1 MLWKTVEY
9 LTANLQSPSGYQL
22 DHLHLD
28 EVDGLIA
35 NLEVWFPEMKV
46 SGERCH
52 LTREFYLTK
61 CQLKGQDEDRRIFPV
76 VVKKDGKIVS
86 LTTVEKDRDD
96 LTVTAR
102 LGVVAPEHRGRG
114 LGKLGPG
121 AVETMGRGAGAELA
135 YFFTTLRIPQ
145 EQILS
150 EKCGF
155 TLVGI
160 LPSSDRE
167 IGADGKIHRVP
178 EAIYAKDL
186 TGNGLFAAEG
196 LSLTEGTRSLWDFL
210 RRGAHGDEGGGDSST
225 SSRMLAADS
234 ASPIVRQ

>member
-1 MLWKTVEY
+1 MLWKSVDY
-9 LTANLQSPSGYQL
+9 LKSNLQSPAGYQL

-35 NLEVWFPEMKV
+35 NLESWFPEMKV

-52 LTREFYLTK
+52 LTREFYETK

-76 VVKKDGKIVS
+76 VVKQDGTIVS
-86 LTTVEKDRDD
+86 MTTVEKDRDD

-102 LGVVAPEHRGRG
+102 LGVVDPAHRGRG
-114 LGKLGPG
+114 LGKLGPK

-167 IGADGKIHRVP
+167 IQADGKIRRVP

-186 TGNGLFAAEG
+186 TGHGLFHAEG
-196 LSLTEGTRSLWDFL
+196 LNLTDKAKSLWSFL
-210 RRGAHGDEGGGDSST
+210 
-225 SSRMLAADS
+225 
-234 ASPIVRQ
+234 QKQ

>member
-1 MLWKTVEY
+1 MLWQSVDY
-9 LTANLQSPSGYQL
+9 LKKNLQAPAGYQL
-22 DHLHLD
+22 DHLHSS
-28 EVDGLIA
+28 EVDGLIVK
-35 NLEVWFPEMKV
+35 LEQWFPEMKA

-52 LTREFYLTK
+52 LTRDFYDLK
-61 CQLKGQDEDRRIFPV
+61 CQLKGQSEDRRIFPV
-76 VVKKDGKIVS
+76 VVKKDGEIVS
-86 LTTVEKDRDD
+86 MTTVEKDRDD

-102 LGVVAPEHRGRG
+102 LGVVDPVHRGRG
-114 LGKLGPG
+114 LGKLGPK

-167 IGADGKIHRVP
+167 IQADGKIRRVP

-186 TGNGLFAAEG
+186 TGLGLFHTEG
-196 LSLTEGTRSLWDFL
+196 LNLTDKAKALWAFL
-210 RRGAHGDEGGGDSST
+210 
-225 SSRMLAADS
+225 
-234 ASPIVRQ
+234 QKQ

>member
-1 MLWKTVEY
+1 MFWKTIDY
-9 LTANLQSPSGYQL
+9 LKANLQAPPGYVL

-28 EVDGLIA
+28 EVDDLIIQ
-35 NLEVWFPEMKV
+35 LEKWFPEMKV

-52 LTREFYLTK
+52 LTRDFYQTK
-61 CQLKGQDEDRRIFPV
+61 CQLKGQSEDHRIFPV

-86 LTTVEKDRDD
+86 MTTVEKDRDD

-102 LGVVAPEHRGRG
+102 LGVVDPAHRGKG
-114 LGKLGPG
+114 LGKLGPKS
-121 AVETMGRGAGAELA
+121 VETMGRGAGAELA

-150 EKCGF
+150 EKAGF

-167 IGADGKIHRVP
+167 IQADGKIRRVP

-186 TGNGLFAAEG
+186 TGKGLFQDHG
-196 LSLTEGTRSLWDFL
+196 LSLTDKATALWSFL
-210 RRGAHGDEGGGDSST
+210 
-225 SSRMLAADS
+225 
-234 ASPIVRQ
+234 QNQK